1 MNIANTSVSQ
11 YLEAILNLKEYNPEG
26 DFIFRGHSSLTY
38 KLIPKIGR
46 TQDPLEIVL
55 RRELQSF
62 NEFKRLYGRFYHQS
76 LKRDMDILMLSQ
88 HYGLPTRLLDWTFD
102 PLVALYFACESKNN
116 EDGEVLIKCLPN
128 TKILLEE
135 KNDISPFKICSNT
148 FIMPESFETRFINQN
163 GLFEIYA
170 NPLVESNLMYYGSII
185 IKGQAKA
192 SMLNQLSM
200 LRYTLV
206 DIYPS
211 LDNLC
216 KVIET
221 KYQKINIF

>member
-1 MNIANTSVSQ
+1 MNTSLKSVPQ
-11 YLEAILNLKEYNPEG
+11 YLETILNFHENASEG
-26 DFIFRGHSSLTY
+26 DFIFRGHSSMTY

-46 TQDPLEIVL
+46 TQDSLEIVKL
-55 RRELQSF
+55 REVQSF
-62 NEFKRLYGRFYHQS
+62 NEFKRLYGRFYHKS
-76 LKRDMDILMLSQ
+76 LSRDMDILMLSQ

-102 PLVALYFACESKNN
+102 PLVALYFACRSNYN
-116 EDGEVLIKCLPN
+116 EDGEVLIKLLPDP
-128 TKILLEE
+128 KALLEE
-135 KNDISPFKICSNT
+135 KNDISPFELVCNT

-170 NPLVESNLMYYGSII
+170 NPLEESNLLSCYSIYI
-185 IKGQAKA
+185 DRNSKTSI
-192 SMLNQLSM
+192 LNQLSM

-206 DIYPS
+206 DIYPT

-221 KYQKINIF
+221 KYKKINTF